1 MEDVSKP
8 GAKVRHGWRMYLS
21 LEPREDMVEDVS
33 KPGAK
38 GRHGW
43 RMYLNLELKEDMG
56 GGCI

>member
-1 MEDVSKP
+1 MEDVT
-8 GAKVRHGWRMYLS
+8 
-21 LEPREDMVEDVS
+21 